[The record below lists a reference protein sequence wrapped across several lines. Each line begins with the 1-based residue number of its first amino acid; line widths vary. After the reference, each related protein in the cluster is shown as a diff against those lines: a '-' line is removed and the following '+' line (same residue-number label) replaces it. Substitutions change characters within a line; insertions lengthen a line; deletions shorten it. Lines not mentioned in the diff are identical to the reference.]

1 MLEAYHRRATGWLR
15 KMRMGGRLSVP
26 LLSVVLILGVW
37 ACGEGPESTGTAPV
51 SDTFDCAGFVA
62 PQRLDTSGCR
72 DVNADQPEQLVAC
85 LRGSGHL
92 GRWTIDA
99 AGLPAY
105 DFTVEQRCD
114 QVAHAYSPRQTPLRD
129 PIHLIG
135 NGRGLVAMAHA
146 SGAVEIY
153 SQDRGHKWINGVDTW
168 SDPSNPSY
176 PLQLGGGFNYYT
188 VVRGQ
193 TWSPVGST
201 RFEDLPVN
209 RATQM
214 QTRRFGV
221 GYFETVTH
229 DAQITLRRR
238 VFAPEADARALV
250 AQVSVENPTAQALRY
265 EIVEFWDVN
274 IHQLPLEL
282 LTSDLGYPGVTEA
295 IDHRRR
301 ALMALFTQH
310 VQWRSDA
317 RIAVVLTSAKHVPS
331 SVKDR
336 FAVSTLDYFPDP
348 IYLAVLDDGAAPDA
362 VWLSDGEL
370 WPGAERKPPEAAA
383 QPGDAASR
391 AIDLDGDGQ
400 HAILAVRMPVDV
412 PAHGTVTRRFAFG
425 YVPGGGEPDGA
436 VAELRARGEALLQ
449 ETDASWRARLVWA
462 AFPGLPAAGVVQREI
477 AWAAYNAIA
486 NTTFDEYR
494 NVLLL
499 GQGGAYKYIHGM
511 DGAMGD
517 LALFAEAMVLIDP
530 RIARDTL
537 VYAMATQLGGS
548 QHTPWRFPYATHGV
562 GAISDVLI
570 YTQRSDAYYFVPAA
584 IGRYVA
590 ATRDADFLVR
600 PVPFYPRSA
609 SESGDVV
616 EHIRRALQYG
626 TETLGFGARGI
637 VAMGTGDYADGI
649 TELATEPATPTG
661 TSSTYNAG
669 AIVYGFP
676 LAADVVERRD
686 AELGASL
693 RALAASQAAALLQQA
708 WEGSYFYR
716 GFVDSGNPLAPQI
729 FFLEPQVFPI
739 LAGIIDDTRRDLAL
753 AGVVARLETSIGAL
767 SNVTIGSDTGVGGPD
782 RPLVGGIWPVANAWL
797 TGAYARRDTNE
808 AWSSFIRN
816 TLAAHADAYPDL
828 WYGIWTGPDS
838 FNGPDNPRPGEADA
852 HNVTALTDYPA
863 LNAHMHTGPLRALM
877 QIVGVEGTRDGLRI
891 TPRVPTET
899 FTVEWPRLRLHST
912 PRSIEG
918 QFVASAD
925 GPVQMEVALPSG
937 LRAAAALR
945 VTTDGVETA
954 STVSG
959 DVVRFT
965 LPARVDVAVPWR
977 VEP

>member
-1 MLEAYHRRATGWLR
+1 MRRGER
-15 KMRMGGRLSVP
+15 CRLAAVSI
-26 LLSVVLILGVW
+26 LLVLGAS
-37 ACGEGPESTGTAPV
+37 ACGEGSEPTQSAPAP
-51 SDTFDCAGFVA
+51 DTFDCTGFVA
-62 PQRLDTSGCR
+62 PQRLDTSACA
-72 DVNADQPEQLVAC
+72 DVDADHPEQLVAC
-85 LRGSGHL
+85 VRGSGHL
-92 GRWTIDA
+92 GRWTVDA

-114 QVAHAYSPRQTPLRD
+114 AVAHAYSPRQTPLRD

-168 SDPSNPSY
+168 SDPDNPGY

-188 VVRGQ
+188 VVRGN
-193 TWSPVGST
+193 TSSPVGST

-221 GYFETVTH
+221 GYFETVTN
-229 DAQITLRRR
+229 DAAITLRRR
-238 VFAPEADARALV
+238 VFAPDAEARALV
-250 AQVSVENPTAQALRY
+250 AEVSVENPTDQALHY

-282 LTSDLGYPGVTEA
+282 LTSDLGMAGISEV
-295 IDHRRR
+295 IDRRRR
-301 ALMALFTQH
+301 ALMAQFTQR
-310 VQWRSDA
+310 VQWRGDT
-317 RIAVVLTSAKHVPS
+317 RIAVVQTMAKTPGS
-331 SVKDR
+331 SDR
-336 FAVSTLDYFPDP
+336 LAVSKVDYFPDP
-348 IYLAVLDDGAAPDA
+348 IYLAVLDDAAPPDA

-370 WPGAERKPPEAAA
+370 WPGAERKPPAAA
-383 QPGDAASR
+383 AGAGDAASR
-391 AIDLDGDGQ
+391 TLDLDGDGQ
-400 HAILAVRMPVDV
+400 HAILAVRVPVDV
-412 PAHGTVTRRFAFG
+412 PAHGTAIRRFAFG
-425 YVPGGGEPDGA
+425 YVPGGGEPDAA
-436 VAELRARGEALLQ
+436 VAELRNRGEALRQ
-449 ETDASWRARLVWA
+449 ETEASWRQRLVWA
-462 AFPGLPAAGVVQREI
+462 AFPGLPNAGVVQREI

-494 NVLLL
+494 QVLLL

-548 QHTPWRFPYATHGV
+548 QRTPWRFPYATHGV
-562 GAISDVLI
+562 GAVSDVLI

-584 IGRYVA
+584 IARYVA
-590 ATRDADFLVR
+590 TTRDTDFLGL

-609 SESGDVV
+609 DESGDVI
-616 EHIRRALQYG
+616 EHIRRAMQYG

-649 TELATEPATPTG
+649 TALATEAATPTG

-669 AIVYGFP
+669 AIVSGFP
-676 LAADVVERRD
+676 LAADVVEERD
-686 AELGASL
+686 AALAASL
-693 RALAASQAAALLQQA
+693 RALAASQADALLQRA
-708 WEGSYFYR
+708 WEGHYFYR

-729 FFLEPQVFPI
+729 FFLEPQVLPI
-739 LAGIIDDTRRDLAL
+739 LAGIVDDARRDLAL
-753 AGVVARLETSIGAL
+753 GEVVTRLETSIGAL

-797 TGAYARRDTNE
+797 TGAYARRDANE

-816 TLAAHADAYPDL
+816 TLAAHAEAYPDL

-852 HNVTALTDYPA
+852 HLVTALTDYPA

-877 QIVGVEGTRDGLRI
+877 QIVGVEGMRDGLRI
-891 TPRVPTET
+891 TPRLPTET
-899 FTVEWPRLRLHST
+899 FTVAWPRLVLRST
-912 PRSIEG
+912 PASIAGE
-918 QFVASAD
+918 FVASAD
-925 GPVQMEVALPSG
+925 GAVLMEVALPSG
-937 LRAAAALR
+937 LHGAAVLHVTVDDIDTNATVADGVVRFVLPGRAEAAAA
-945 VTTDGVETA
+945 
-954 STVSG
+954 
-959 DVVRFT
+959 
-965 LPARVDVAVPWR
+965 WR
-977 VEP
+977 VEPSVVRPD